1 MKGGVVNS
9 PSVDPFAVLETEVA
23 KQAAEIEAAKRLAT
37 TRAKLILGRDAKSAF
52 FATLALRLKLV
63 VDWTCE
69 TMTTD
74 GKTLHYHPKFVIGL
88 SPDELLG
95 VVVHEVMHNALSHP
109 FRRGGRDPERWN
121 IACDLAV
128 NPLLLETG
136 FVLPPSCLVPG
147 EGPYVSLP
155 TGKSADEYYG
165 LLDIPQEEASNC
177 SSETAASYPD
187 PGGCGSVMEPDPGD
201 RSLSE
206 SIAAEWQVAML
217 QAEQIAQSRGE
228 MPSGLQRTVEAIQ
241 HPPVDW
247 REVLQAFVSASAR
260 NDYSWSRP
268 NRRFLWQG
276 LYLPGLHSEEL
287 GEIVIAIDT
296 SGSVGTRELG
306 QFTTEANAILGAFDC
321 SATVLYHETEV
332 QHVQTW
338 RSSDGPLSLE
348 PIGGGGTSHR
358 CVFDWLDHEAMMPS
372 CVICLTD
379 LQTRFPERM
388 PMMPVLWAII
398 GNNPM
403 VPPFGFCV
411 QVVG

>member
-1 MKGGVVNS
+1 MNS
-9 PSVDPFAVLETEVA
+9 PSVDPFAVLETEVV
-23 KQAAEIEAAKRLAT
+23 KQSAEIEAAKRLAT

-69 TMTTD
+69 TMSTD
-74 GKTLHYHPKFVIGL
+74 GKTLHYHPSFVIGL

-95 VVVHEVMHNALSHP
+95 VMVHEVMHNALSHP

-136 FVLPPSCLVPG
+136 FVLPPSCLLPG
-147 EGPYVSLP
+147 EGAYARLP
-155 TGKSADEYYG
+155 LGKSADEYYG
-165 LLDIPQEEASNC
+165 LLEVPEST
-177 SSETAASYPD
+177 SPSEDSEPNPD
-187 PGGCGSVMEPDPGD
+187 PGGCGSVKEPDPGD
-201 RSLSE
+201 PSLSE
-206 SIAAEWQVAML
+206 SVAAEWQVAVV

-228 MPSGLQRTVEAIQ
+228 MPSGLQRAVESIQ

-247 REVLQAFVSASAR
+247 REVLRVFVSASAR

-287 GEIVIAIDT
+287 GDIVIAIDT

-306 QFTTEANAILGAFDC
+306 QFTTEVNAILGAFDC
-321 SATVLYHETEV
+321 TATVLYHDTEI

-358 CVFDWLDHEAMMPS
+358 CVFDWLDREAMMPS

-379 LQTRFPERM
+379 LQTRFPDRT
-388 PMMPVLWAII
+388 PLMPVLWTII

-403 VPPFGFCV
+403 VPPFGYCV